1 MDKIERHFEKDLQTL
16 TEAILRLGSLCQ
28 EAIETAMSALTSR
41 DSDAARRVIA
51 GDEVLDQQEL
61 LIDQLCT
68 DLLALRQPMASDLRF
83 LTTALKIT
91 PEIERMGD
99 LAVNISERALELN
112 QEPTVKP
119 LIDIPRMGRIA
130 TEMLRGSLDAFVKH
144 DADSARAIIK
154 RDDEVDRLMEQVFRE
169 LLSFMIEDPRTISRA
184 LRLTF
189 VAKYLERIADG
200 STNICEMVV
209 YMAEGRIIRHG
220 GFHPTG

>member
-51 GDEVLDQQEL
+51 GDEILDQQEL

-130 TEMLRGSLDAFVKH
+130 TEMLRGSLDAFVRH